1 MWRSISA
8 KGAAR
13 EECMCDYVLRGE
25 SMTEQDASE
34 GDKTEGA
41 GEAYGEGACEYM
53 RLRAMGIVYFIAP
66 VATCTSG

>member
-1 MWRSISA
+1 
-8 KGAAR
+8 
-13 EECMCDYVLRGE
+13 
-25 SMTEQDASE
+25 MTEQDASE